1 MAMGAVGSTAWALV
15 MTVTDPVPRAITYAE
30 QPIHLETKAQ
40 CEEIAAA
47 INSKA
52 DQAGISDRLEAKC
65 SKIEYVEVPE
75 QFRKKSQ
82 P

>member
-1 MAMGAVGSTAWALV
+1 MAMGAIGSTAWALV
-15 MTVTDPVPRAITYAE
+15 MTITDPVPSAIPHAD
-30 QPIHLETKAQ
+30 QPIHLEKKEQ

-52 DQAGISDRLEAKC
+52 NQAGLSDRLKAKC
-65 SKIEYVEVPE
+65 SQIEYVEVPE
-75 QFRKKSQ
+75 QFRKKPQ

>member
-1 MAMGAVGSTAWALV
+1 MAMGAIGSTAWALV
-15 MTVTDPVPRAITYAE
+15 MTITDPVPSEIPNAE
-30 QPIHLETKAQ
+30 PPIHLETKEQ

-52 DQAGISDRLEAKC
+52 HQAGLSDRLEAKC
-65 SKIEYVEVPE
+65 SQIEYVEVPE
-75 QFRKKSQ
+75 QFRQKSQ